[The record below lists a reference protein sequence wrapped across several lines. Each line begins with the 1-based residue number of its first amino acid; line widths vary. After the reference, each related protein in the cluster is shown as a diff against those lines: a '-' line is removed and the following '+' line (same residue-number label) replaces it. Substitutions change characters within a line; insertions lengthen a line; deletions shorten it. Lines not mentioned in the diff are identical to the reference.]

1 MSELAIKTVNEV
13 RVDTYIIS
21 DYFDLSKEIKITT
34 IVTPKDCVTAVC
46 VKGLIL

>member
-1 MSELAIKTVNEV
+1 MAELAIKTVNEV

-46 VKGLIL
+46 VKGIIL